1 MKNILK
7 IFIFSLVFLFA
18 SCKEEAEK
26 PKVIYDNASKT
37 KAQPKVDTTDIQV
50 ADLPIHMEG
59 TNYLI
64 FPIGNLKSTN
74 RGLRSSSYES
84 QDSFIVSNYGEYEIT
99 GYLQNLKF
107 QEIGKDTLNSLTDKP
122 VLIQTATYLKSVS
135 EKIKQQLLVYTLAD
149 MDTNK
154 DNKLDTDD
162 IKSLYI
168 SDISGNK
175 FTKLSPDF
183 QEVIDWNLIA
193 VSNKLYFRT
202 IEDANKNGEFGKKD
216 VLHYYFVNLLGK
228 DLKVQEYKPI

>member
-193 VSNKLYFRT
+193 VSNRLYFRT

>member
-7 IFIFSLVFLFA
+7 IFILSIIFLFA
-18 SCKEEAEK
+18 SCKEEVEK
-26 PKVIYDNASKT
+26 PKVIYENTSKSKEQT
-37 KAQPKVDTTDIQV
+37 KIDTTALKV

-64 FPIGNLKSTN
+64 FPIGNLKGNN
-74 RGLRSSSYES
+74 RSLRSSSNES
-84 QDSFIVSNYGEYEIT
+84 QDSFIVSNYGEFEIT

-107 QEIGKDTLNSLTDKP
+107 QEIGKDTLTALTDKP
-122 VLIQTATYLKSVS
+122 ILIQTATYLKSVS

-154 DNKLDTDD
+154 DNKLDTND

-168 SDISGNK
+168 SDISGHQ
-175 FTKLSPDF
+175 FAKLSPDF
-183 QEVIDWNLIA
+183 QELIDWNLIV

-202 IEDANKNGEFGKKD
+202 IEDTSKNGEFEKED
-216 VLHYYFVNLLGK
+216 VLHYYFVNLLDK
-228 DLKVQEYKPI
+228 SLKAQEYKPI

>member
-7 IFIFSLVFLFA
+7 FFILSIIFLFA
-18 SCKEEAEK
+18 SCKEEVEK
-26 PKVIYDNASKT
+26 PKVIYENTT
-37 KAQPKVDTTDIQV
+37 KGQITVDTTALKV

-64 FPIGNLKSTN
+64 FPIGNLN
-74 RGLRSSSYES
+74 SSSKGSKASSYSS
-84 QDSFIVSNYGEYEIT
+84 QEGFTISNYGEYQIT

-107 QEIGKDTLNSLTDKP
+107 QEIGKDTLTTLTDKP
-122 VLIQTATYLKSVS
+122 ILIQTATYLKSVS
-135 EKIKQQLLVYTLAD
+135 EKTKQQLLVYTLAD

-168 SDISGNK
+168 SAISGHQ

-183 QEVIDWNLIA
+183 QELIDWSLIS
-193 VSNKLYFRT
+193 VYNRLYFRT
-202 IEDANKNGEFGKKD
+202 IEDTSKNGEFEKED
-216 VLHYYFVNLLGK
+216 VLHYYFVNLLDK
-228 DLKVQEYKPI
+228 DLKALEYKPL

>member
-7 IFIFSLVFLFA
+7 FFILSIIFLFA
-18 SCKEEAEK
+18 SCKEEVEK
-26 PKVIYDNASKT
+26 PKVIYENTT
-37 KAQPKVDTTDIQV
+37 KGQIKVDTTALKV

-64 FPIGNLKSTN
+64 FPIGNLN
-74 RGLRSSSYES
+74 SSSKGSKASSYSS
-84 QDSFIVSNYGEYEIT
+84 QEGFTISNYGEYQIT

-107 QEIGKDTLNSLTDKP
+107 QEIGKDTLTTLTDKP
-122 VLIQTATYLKSVS
+122 ILIQTATYLKSVS
-135 EKIKQQLLVYTLAD
+135 EKTKQQLLVYTLAD

-168 SDISGNK
+168 SAISGHQ

-183 QEVIDWNLIA
+183 QELIDWSLIS
-193 VSNKLYFRT
+193 VYNRLYFRT
-202 IEDANKNGEFGKKD
+202 IEDTSKNGEFEKED
-216 VLHYYFVNLLGK
+216 VLHYYFVNLLDK
-228 DLKVQEYKPI
+228 DLKALEYKPL